1 MYAAPR
7 LLSRAASS
15 GLGFF
20 SGAAATS
27 NSATTDRPPTHSRSL
42 DFIAED
48 LTAESVPL
56 VEAGSVTLVSYVGT
70 VLKTSQLHSGLQR
83 FRQKRVRSL
92 RKRIHN
98 RHPVPCESM
107 LQIFREKHAASRRSC
122 RGNDDRIP
130 YAEAVLRGQLH
141 CGQQYRQ

>member
-83 FRQKRVRSL
+83 FRQNRERIPGKQ
-92 RKRIHN
+92 IHN
-98 RHPVPCESM
+98 R
-107 LQIFREKHAASRRSC
+107 RAAQW
-122 RGNDDRIP
+122 
-130 YAEAVLRGQLH
+130 E
-141 CGQQYRQ
+141 